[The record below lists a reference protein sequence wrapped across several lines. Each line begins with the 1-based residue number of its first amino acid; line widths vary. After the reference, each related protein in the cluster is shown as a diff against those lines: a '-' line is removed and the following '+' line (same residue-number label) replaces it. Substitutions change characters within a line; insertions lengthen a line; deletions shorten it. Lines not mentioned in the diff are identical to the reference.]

1 MNIVLG
7 HAATARNTGVPQQQ
21 QQQHNI
27 STVASWKLQSAR
39 RQASALYVPTGR
51 CQRRHAGG
59 VVAVAVLCHPAEA
72 EAAAALPLSFPAA
85 KDQPEHSNAQTL
97 AYSHQPEQPGP
108 EQLQQGVPH
117 HARTWRPKWQV
128 EKVASIS
135 GVCRMVQQH
144 GQDFSPG
151 MWVKSFVQVGAGPVW
166 LTDGS
171 SCVVC
176 GASQETQSQHSG
188 S

>member
-1 MNIVLG
+1 MNIILG
-7 HAATARNTGVPQQQ
+7 HTATAIGVPQQR
-21 QQQHNI
+21 QQQH
-27 STVASWKLQSAR
+27 SGT
-39 RQASALYVPTGR
+39 SALCVPIGR
-51 CQRRHAGG
+51 CQRSHAVGA
-59 VVAVAVLCHPAEA
+59 VAVAVLCHPAAA
-72 EAAAALPLSFPAA
+72 EARAALPLSFLAA
-85 KDQPEHSNAQTL
+85 SKVQLDHSIAQPL
-97 AYSHQPEQPGP
+97 AYSHPPEQPGP

-176 GASQETQSQHSG
+176 GASEETQT
-188 S
+188 